1 MDSYFIFAIV
11 LTVVYILYYAVIIAL
26 DLYSKRGTGQKDE
39 EVFDI
44 GSMDATEESVDVSE
58 NETGFS
64 IGGEEYDTEVKDVTE
79 NETAPVTDNSRTEQ
93 KEDTAQTRFE
103 QLKAKAEADME
114 ESVPYLSDAFDQD
127 ELYKAMLSKE
137 RVDNRPELAW
147 KPIKD
152 EL

>member
-58 NETGFS
+58 
-64 IGGEEYDTEVKDVTE
+64 
-79 NETAPVTDNSRTEQ
+79 
-93 KEDTAQTRFE
+93 TRP
-103 QLKAKAEADME
+103 D
-114 ESVPYLSDAFDQD
+114 SVSV
-127 ELYKAMLSKE
+127 E
-137 RVDNRPELAW
+137 RNTTRR
-147 KPIKD
+147 
-152 EL
+152 